1 MTIQI
6 RAKVFQLRSLD
17 KGGIVCA
24 VMKRDSENASSIEPL
39 ERFRVK
45 RKLGT
50 MKILE
55 MST

>member
-24 VMKRDSENASSIEPL
+24 VVKRDLGNASSIEPL
-39 ERFRVK
+39 ER
-45 RKLGT
+45 KLGT
-50 MKILE
+50 LKILE